1 MLSKTWEGSSWK
13 LFYLF
18 FLNFFLL
25 SVIHILILPDE
36 KISMGW
42 VFVSGRVQGT
52 FGYLGVGCMEYW
64 TAVGTSDRLF
74 CFTQTKNVRHL

>member
-13 LFYLF
+13 FLYLF
-18 FLNFFLL
+18 FKFFLL

-42 VFVSGRVQGT
+42 VFVSGGVQGT
-52 FGYLGVGCMEYW
+52 FCYLGVGVHEYW

-74 CFTQTKNVRHL
+74 SFTQTKNVRHL